1 MQDTTQL
8 PAAGMQQ
15 GQQQAGRSE
24 RIYETEEIILKA
36 KMLESEFMDRAVGI
50 INTMALTMAAKLS
63 LISLIS
69 MAFDQNAVLA
79 NNPDVDLRILRF
91 EEAMNKAK
99 LTFSRPDVMNPALP
113 GMLENLR
120 QAFRDFVSRSYN
132 MGERK
137 MQGERKIVQQTN
149 MATTDTSASAPQ
161 QQRKHGFDLIKEKLG
176 M

>member
-1 MQDTTQL
+1 MQDATQL
-8 PAAGMQQ
+8 PSVGMQQ

-36 KMLESEFMDRAVGI
+36 KMLESEFMDRAISI

-113 GMLENLR
+113 GILENLR